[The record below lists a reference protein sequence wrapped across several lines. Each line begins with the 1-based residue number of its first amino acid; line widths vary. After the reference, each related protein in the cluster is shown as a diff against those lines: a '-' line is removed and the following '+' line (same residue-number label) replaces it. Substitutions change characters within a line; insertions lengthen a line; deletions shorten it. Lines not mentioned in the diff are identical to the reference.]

1 MDKNLGGDFF
11 DDGSDEIAQVEDED
25 HEDYLENESDFMHQ
39 IEILDDDDH
48 ADFRASLARYAA
60 EPLPTGNNSSSKSKG
75 HWGNGGQND
84 GGSDEDDQEYY
95 DASEN
100 YVYDSDEHEPPQS
113 TRKRARQ

>member
-1 MDKNLGGDFF
+1 MDKNLDDDYF
-11 DDGSDEIAQVEDED
+11 DDGSDGIAQMEDED
-25 HEDYLENESDFMHQ
+25 PIEDENESDFMHQ

-48 ADFRASLARYAA
+48 ADFRASLTRYAA
-60 EPLPTGNNSSSKSKG
+60 EPLPTTNNNGSKSKG
-75 HWGNGGQND
+75 YSVSGEQND

-95 DASEN
+95 DAWEN